1 MDAIPDRVRG
11 LIGASGLSRG
21 AFAQEIGLDD
31 SKLSKSLSGVRR
43 FSSLDL
49 AAIAEFCHVTVD
61 WLLTGEE
68 SALAVAARTTT
79 GDARTASQAAD
90 WLATLRGDLAFLG
103 YEQPWRPVA
112 AGSASRS
119 SASRSSA
126 SRSSGSGSY
135 AEQGHRLADAAL
147 ARVDEAGRSVAEADL
162 PRLIEDVFGADVA
175 IVSLD
180 EGFDGLAAASDEAR
194 LIVAGTCGVPGRQR
208 FTLAHELCHLLAG
221 DNQAVYLDKDIYG
234 RAQPRDPS
242 EIRANGFAAA
252 FLMPAPPLRAAVG
265 TVPLTDESFAALA
278 CDLRVT
284 PSALAIRLRELR
296 LIDSQT
302 CEWFRGISGQ
312 RAAALAGRNEDF
324 ARRVAAASMPRP
336 PGLLLRDSYAAYESG
351 DATLR
356 PYANLLGVDADEL
369 RAQLESSGDG
379 PRDA

>member
-1 MDAIPDRVRG
+1 MEAIADRVRG

-31 SKLSKSLSGVRR
+31 SKLSKSLGGVRR

-90 WLATLRGDLAFLG
+90 WFATMRGDLAFLG
-103 YEQPWRPVA
+103 YQQPWRPVTA
-112 AGSASRS
+112 DIACGSH
-119 SASRSSA
+119 
-126 SRSSGSGSY
+126 
-135 AEQGHRLADAAL
+135 AEQGRRLAHAAL
-147 ARVDEAGRSVAEADL
+147 ARVDEAGWSVAEADL

-175 IVSLD
+175 IVTLD
-180 EGFDGLAAASDEAR
+180 EGFDGLAASSDEAR

-234 RAQPRDPS
+234 KAQPRDPS

-252 FLMPAPPLRAAVG
+252 FLMPAAPLRAAAG
-265 TVPLTDESFAALA
+265 PGRLTDESFAALA

-296 LIDSQT
+296 LIDSGT
-302 CEWFRGISGQ
+302 CDRLRGISGQ
-312 RAAALAGRNEDF
+312 QAAALAGRGEDF
-324 ARRVAAASMPRP
+324 ARRVAQASTPRP

-369 RAQLESSGDG
+369 RVQLESSGDG
-379 PRDA
+379 TRDAS